1 MCYARNMRGKSVGSF
16 SKTNPPVR
24 VFGVVSGEKWSE
36 FATTESSGKGQ
47 IPQAQQSVIC

>member
-1 MCYARNMRGKSVGSF
+1 MCYARNMREKSVGSF
-16 SKTNPPVR
+16 WKTNPPEG

-36 FATTESSGKGQ
+36 FAMIESSGKGQ